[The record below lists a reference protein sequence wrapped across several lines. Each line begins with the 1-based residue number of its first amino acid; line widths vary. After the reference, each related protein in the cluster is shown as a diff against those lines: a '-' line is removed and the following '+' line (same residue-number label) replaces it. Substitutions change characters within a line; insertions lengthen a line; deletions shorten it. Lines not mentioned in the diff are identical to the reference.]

1 MNSIADIWSNIL
13 ERMKGELSETTINT
27 WFDDVSA
34 VGLEKDVFILH
45 CPSDFKRS
53 NIEQRFLGNIQ
64 AALRDIFSAT
74 FEVRLLGDEDYN
86 SYCKGIV
93 ANPHP

>member
-45 CPSDFKRS
+45 CPSV
-53 NIEQRFLGNIQ
+53 L
-64 AALRDIFSAT
+64 
-74 FEVRLLGDEDYN
+74 
-86 SYCKGIV
+86 
-93 ANPHP
+93 

>member
-34 VGLEKDVFILH
+34 VGK
-45 CPSDFKRS
+45 KRKVWLQ
-53 NIEQRFLGNIQ
+53 EQIKL
-64 AALRDIFSAT
+64 LRRRYG
-74 FEVRLLGDEDYN
+74 V
-86 SYCKGIV
+86 
-93 ANPHP
+93 

>member
-45 CPSDFKRS
+45 CPALARKHSGR
-53 NIEQRFLGNIQ
+53 
-64 AALRDIFSAT
+64 AARYF
-74 FEVRLLGDEDYN
+74 FRRL
-86 SYCKGIV
+86 
-93 ANPHP
+93 